1 MTFPDVVTAFEKT
14 YIPKVTISRHRF
26 AWDDENPD
34 YGYKCR
40 TQTSGFVGP
49 DNPPAV
55 MPFYS
60 IRDERDRQRIN
71 LTADPSWRWEETIVA
86 LNGGGAEGEHR
97 FNWWIN
103 ANTAQ
108 FNTTGWA
115 QMAYLG
121 MCGNEINVLER
132 IGDWVKFET
141 MRPDDWDIARNM
153 SIATRPCYIHRFTCV
168 TWNAQ
173 TKTTKRILSTGT
185 ARGDVFYPLVTVEGY
200 AYIPARH
207 VVRMS

>member
-1 MTFPDVVTAFEKT
+1 MTFPDVVTVFEKT

-40 TQTSGFVGP
+40 TQMDGWDKP

-55 MPFYS
+55 IRFYPLM
-60 IRDERDRQRIN
+60 REGAGDFRVN
-71 LTADPSWRWEETIVA
+71 LQTPYDWEPAIIA
-86 LNGGGAEGEHR
+86 MNGGDSEAIRR
-97 FNWWIN
+97 FDYWKNP
-103 ANTAQ
+103 NTAQ

-115 QMAYLG
+115 KMAYVG
-121 MCGNEINVLER
+121 MCGNEIEILER
-132 IGDWVKFET
+132 IGDWYRFKTLKQSDVFRVAGWTIANNPKF
-141 MRPDDWDIARNM
+141 
-153 SIATRPCYIHRFTCV
+153 IHRFTCV
-168 TWNAQ
+168 TWDTQ

-207 VVRMS
+207 VVRVS